1 MVLDK
6 GLEDKALKTHAT
18 GSHGNYA
25 GISGFPYRLS
35 ISEGTHLLSEIR
47 TMRCSSVAG
56 AADSD

>member
-6 GLEDKALKTHAT
+6 GLEDKALKSMQQDLTAIMRGFTDFHT
-18 GSHGNYA
+18 GSQSLRG
-25 GISGFPYRLS
+25 
-35 ISEGTHLLSEIR
+35 HLLSEIR